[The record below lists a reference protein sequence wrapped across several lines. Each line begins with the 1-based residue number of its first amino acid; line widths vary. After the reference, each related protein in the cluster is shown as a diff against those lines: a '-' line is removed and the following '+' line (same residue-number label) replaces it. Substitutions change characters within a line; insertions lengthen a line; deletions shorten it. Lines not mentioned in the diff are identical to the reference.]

1 MPLTYSCDTVGVT
14 GIQKKIVTRFQ
25 TARTNPALIKPGDI
39 FLIQKTTNDWFHTG
53 IVTAVNGDIIET
65 IEGNTNIDGSHNG
78 NAVMN
83 RIRNYKQSK
92 IDFFSI
98 ESLVA

>member
-1 MPLTYSCDTVGVT
+1 M
-14 GIQKKIVTRFQ
+14 
-25 TARTNPALIKPGDI
+25 
-39 FLIQKTTNDWFHTG
+39 IQKTTNDWFHTG
-53 IVTAVNGDIIET
+53 IVAKVQGDIIET
-65 IEGNTNIDGSHNG
+65 FEGNTNSDGSHNG